1 MAEEIKIQNSKIK
14 SQKMKTKICEYCGE
28 NPGAKENSENMWNGF
43 LDKDTNQLVCFKC
56 RQKHYEAKAKTKFK
70 YLYTE
75 FPVCL

>member
-1 MAEEIKIQNSKIK
+1 
-14 SQKMKTKICEYCGE
+14 MKVKICEHSE
-28 NPGAKENSENMWNGF
+28 NPGAKEDSENMWKGF

-70 YLYTE
+70 NLYTE